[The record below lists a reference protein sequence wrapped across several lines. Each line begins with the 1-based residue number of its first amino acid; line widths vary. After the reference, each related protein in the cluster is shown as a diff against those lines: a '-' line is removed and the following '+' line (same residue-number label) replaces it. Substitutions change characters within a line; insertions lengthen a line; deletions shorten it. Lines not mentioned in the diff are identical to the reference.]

1 MLTARE
7 RARNRSAWRSTLGA
21 VTDQLALFDSDG
33 AEQTVDDLDGLLL
46 GTGHVVRRDGRARV
60 SVIVDQVWRA
70 EALCA
75 ELATRGL
82 PASYEISRDE
92 GSALVVGTE
101 LSERL
106 MPLAQRWQPG
116 RRRAGPVP
124 LTSGGLRLWTIS
136 GGRRVE
142 QGYLLALTATDESRW
157 PRAGAAL
164 AGLGVAAA
172 LVGPRGGGPAY
183 RITSVKRLR
192 RLAALVGERPEG
204 APEYLWP

>member
-1 MLTARE
+1 M
-7 RARNRSAWRSTLGA
+7 
-21 VTDQLALFDSDG
+21 TDQLALFDSDG
-33 AEQTVDDLDGLLL
+33 AERTIDDLDGLLL

-60 SVIVDQVWRA
+60 SVIVDHVWRA

-75 ELATRGL
+75 ELGARDL
-82 PASYEISRDE
+82 SASYEISRDE

-101 LSERL
+101 PSERL
-106 MPLAQRWQPG
+106 MRLAERWQPG
-116 RRRAGPVP
+116 RRRTEPAP

-142 QGYLLALTATDESRW
+142 QGYLLALTATDEMRW

-164 AGLGVAAA
+164 AGLGLAAT

-183 RITSVKRLR
+183 RITAAKRLR
-192 RLAALVGERPEG
+192 RLAALVGDRPSG